1 MARHRHSSDRDG
13 RPAPALEEL
22 AAVYQEH
29 IGFVWRVVARM
40 GVPREAVPD
49 VAQDVFLVV
58 HRRLPDFDGRASM
71 RAWLAGICRGVVR
84 NHLRAS
90 ARRRRRLELLPPPQ
104 ADAPE
109 AERME
114 LGDLVARCIDGLD
127 EDQRDALVLVDIEGL
142 APAEVARTLGVSRNT
157 IYSRVRL
164 ARAKLRERLAALSS
178 DVGDSA

>member
-1 MARHRHSSDRDG
+1 MARHRHSSGREG
-13 RPAPALEEL
+13 RPPALEEL

-84 NHLRAS
+84 NHLRAN

-142 APAEVARTLGVSRNT
+142 APAEVARMLGISRNT
-157 IYSRVRL
+157 IYSRIRL

-178 DVGDSA
+178 EVGDPA